1 MTARGTILI
10 GLLLCA
16 ALLTGTHLA
25 PAAPSSG
32 GACKAIEIQTNET
45 GHKSRHHVFE
55 VRGELYTWCVRD
67 GKLVVEGGSDTRIE
81 FAQRMIGSFKCI
93 LPTP

>member
-16 ALLTGTHLA
+16 ALLAGTHLT
-25 PAAPSSG
+25 PAAPSNG

-45 GHKSRHHVFE
+45 GYKSGYRVFE
-55 VRGELYTWCVRD
+55 PRAELYTWCVRD
-67 GKLVVEGGSDTRIE
+67 GKLVIENGSNTRVE
-81 FAQRMIGSFKCI
+81 FAQRMIGSFKCT